1 MEKQDNTST
10 AGKASGTPHALSEIL
25 PLLEAFWGQPD
36 ATRKAEIEAFLRG
49 HDFAGTVQAE
59 VFALVDALLFSDLT
73 PLAGELAPRLDL
85 AGYRLN
91 CQPFHSMLKNYGKR
105 IPTLFEVL
113 PALIKAGMDRHE
125 TRSGL
130 CLADWLIDYAFEYPA
145 AGDWTRPR
153 HSAALVLMDYA
164 PSLAAVRRPEKF
176 LYQLAHLGGERAI
189 RDTLARTGWRI
200 DSNFDTPLAVGYTN
214 GRPALGLATGSWDLP
229 AVKCLL
235 ACGASPVVPVFD
247 YRRTQQMVP
256 LVEYAAHYPQEIRA
270 ALEGAFLDAQ
280 RNPLPSTDTPLGL

>member
-1 MEKQDNTST
+1 MEEQEKTST
-10 AGKASGTPHALSEIL
+10 AGKASGLPRALSEIP
-25 PLLEAFWGQPD
+25 PLLEACRGQPD
-36 ATRKAEIEAFLRG
+36 ATLKAQIDAFLRG
-49 HDFAGTVQAE
+49 HDFAGTEQAE
-59 VFALVDALLFSDLT
+59 VFALLDALLFSDLT

-91 CQPFHSMLKNYGKR
+91 SQPFHSMQRNDGKR
-105 IPTLFEVL
+105 LPTLFDVV
-113 PALIKAGMDRHE
+113 PALIEAGTDPHE

-130 CLADWLIDYAFEYPA
+130 CLADWLTEYAFDYHA

-153 HSAALVLMDYA
+153 HSAALALMDYA

-189 RDTLARTGWRI
+189 RQTLARTGWDI
-200 DSNFDTPLAVGYTN
+200 DSSFDTPLAVGYTN

-235 ACGASPVVPVFD
+235 ACGASPTVQVFD

-256 LVEYAAHYPQEIRA
+256 LVEYAAHYPQEIKA
-270 ALEGAFLDAQ
+270 ALEGAFLDRQ
-280 RNPLPSTDTPLGL
+280 RNPLPSTDAPLGL